1 MEIWQNRS
9 PYLEVEQTGRTAL
22 VRFCS
27 SQLIESEAV
36 EGIGRKLSTL
46 VEKSGAVNLLL
57 NTAPVEQVSSPL
69 ISLLVRLQTEVH
81 VRGGQV
87 LFCNVQPRFY
97 QQLEALRLHT
107 FFAIY
112 HDEEEARQALG

>member
-9 PYLEVEQTGRTAL
+9 PYLEVEQIGRTAL

-46 VEKSGAVNLLL
+46 VEKSGAVDLLL
-57 NTAPVEQVSSPL
+57 NAAPVEQVSSAL
-69 ISLLVRLQTEVH
+69 IGLLVRLQTQVQ

-87 LFCNVQPRFY
+87 AFCNVQPRLFE
-97 QQLEALRLHT
+97 QLERLRLHT
-107 FFAIY
+107 FFPIY
-112 HDEEEARQALG
+112 RDEEEARQALG